1 MWDVL
6 WTQKTTQTRLKQWI
20 FSFFFITTAPT
31 TRLYASFRFIFLR
44 NTHLHICVYSWGP
57 SRVCGD
63 LWRSKKGQKWGKIA
77 CFGVNPPSNS
87 KPRCPSCPCCDILKV
102 QRYAKQ
108 FQLEMKPEEMC
119 GRCYRPKKRQKHTY
133 NSGFLV
139 FSCESQ
145 LYKRVCPSVGWSV
158 TRFFFTAETACIMF
172 D

>member
-1 MWDVL
+1 MCGMCYGPKKM
-6 WTQKTTQTRLKQWI
+6 TKTRLKQWI

-57 SRVCGD
+57 LRVYGD

-77 CFGVNPPSNS
+77 CFGVNPPYNS

-119 GRCYRPKKRQKHTY
+119 GRCYRPKKQQKHTY
-133 NSGFLV
+133 NSGFSV
-139 FSCESQ
+139 FLGLPQ
-145 LYKRVCPSVGWSV
+145 
-158 TRFFFTAETACIMF
+158 
-172 D
+172 